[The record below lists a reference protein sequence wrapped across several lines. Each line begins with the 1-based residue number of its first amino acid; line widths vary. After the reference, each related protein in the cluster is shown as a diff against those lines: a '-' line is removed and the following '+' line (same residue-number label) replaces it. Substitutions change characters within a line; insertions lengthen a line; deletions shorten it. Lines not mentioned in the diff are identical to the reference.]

1 MNMRNEIKKLAAGK
15 GVTLSHLA
23 VCLSKKLN
31 KPYSIQ
37 NLSRKL
43 KDNSIK
49 AGELI
54 LILSEL
60 GYEISINE
68 VRHQ

>member
-15 GVTLSHLA
+15 GVTLSYLA
-23 VCLSKKLN
+23 ACLSKKLN

-43 KDNSIK
+43 KDNSIR
-49 AGELI
+49 ANELI

-60 GYEISINE
+60 GYEITIAE
-68 VRHQ
+68 IKK